1 MKMILAL
8 FALLLAIVFG
18 IVFFQSD
25 LRKNIQFFEKS
36 PSATINNQT
45 FTLLV
50 AKTPQEKETGLSE
63 KTTLAE
69 NSGMLFVF
77 DKADYYSFWMK
88 TMKIPIDIIYI
99 NKDKIVTIIEN
110 AEPPKSQDQN
120 LPIYKPDE
128 PADKVL
134 EINAGLSKKYGFKK
148 GDFVKIENL

>member
-8 FALLLAIVFG
+8 FALLLAIVAG

-25 LRKNIQFFEKS
+25 LRKSMQFFERS
-36 PSATINNQT
+36 PTATINNQA
-45 FTLLV
+45 FTLFV
-50 AKTPQEKETGLSE
+50 AKTPQEKEIGLSE
-63 KTTLAE
+63 KTSLAE

-77 DKADYYSFWMK
+77 DKVDYYSFWMK

-110 AEPPKSQDQN
+110 SQPPKSLSEN